1 MGASFEAFGL
11 EPRLLQAVREMGF
24 DKMFP
29 IQSEAILPLLE
40 GRDLIGQAHTGAG
53 KTLAFALP
61 MLQKIDRSTP
71 GIQGLVVV
79 PTRELAIQVAGEFE
93 KLARHLRV
101 RAAAIYGGQSL
112 RTQIEK
118 LTHTTCN
125 IIIATPGRLI
135 DHLDRRTIHL
145 DNTSFVVLDEADR
158 MLDMGFIEDIRL
170 ILQHVPRQHQTALF
184 SATMPD
190 EVVRLAHR
198 YMKTPLRVLVDK
210 DEPTVE
216 TVQQKYAR
224 VDENR
229 KFHALRSILSHEP
242 ITKGLIF
249 TETKA
254 RTDGLAQ
261 LLQAERYKALALHG
275 DLSQHQRNQAVQSF
289 RAGKT
294 SLIVA
299 TEVAARGLDIPK
311 VSHVINYDMPE
322 EPKMYFH
329 RIGRTARA
337 GKSGTAYSLVTRQDE
352 DGFRQIRKM
361 TSSNLHEVTSI
372 HQQENGGSTKFL
384 LPPRPSRRRA
394 GRGMFSGGR
403 RRRPNRRMREFM
415 RNRRHRG

>member
-11 EPRLLQAVREMGF
+11 EPRLLQAVQEMGF
-24 DKMFP
+24 DEMFP

-61 MLQKIDRSTP
+61 MLQKVDRSTP
-71 GIQGLVVV
+71 GIQGLVIV

-93 KLARHLRV
+93 KLAKHLHI
-101 RAAAIYGGQSL
+101 RAAAIYGGQSF

-135 DHLDRRTIHL
+135 DHLDRRTINLH
-145 DNTSFVVLDEADR
+145 NTSFVVLDEADR

-170 ILQHVPRQHQTALF
+170 ILQHVPRNHQTALF
-184 SATMPD
+184 SATMPG
-190 EVVRLAHR
+190 EVVRLAQR
-198 YMKTPLRVLVDK
+198 YMKTPLRVLIDK

-216 TVQQKYAR
+216 TVQQKFVR

-229 KFHALRSILSHEP
+229 KFPALRSILDHEP

-254 RTDGLAQ
+254 RTGGLAQ
-261 LLQAERYKALALHG
+261 LLQAEHYRVLPLHG
-275 DLSQHQRNQAVQSF
+275 DLSQYQRNQAVHAF
-289 RAGKT
+289 RTGKT
-294 SLIVA
+294 SLIIA
-299 TEVAARGLDIPK
+299 TEVAARGLDIPR
-311 VSHVINYDMPE
+311 VSHVINYDMPDD
-322 EPKMYFH
+322 PKMYFH

-337 GKSGTAYSLVTRQDE
+337 GKTGTAISLITHQDE

-361 TSSNLHEVTSI
+361 TSSSLHEAASPLP
-372 HQQENGGSTKFL
+372 HENGGSTKFL
-384 LPPRPSRRRA
+384 LPPRPSRGRA

-415 RNRRHRG
+415 RNRRRRG